1 MQEKARLQSQEEE
14 AIKSMSR
21 QEQAEAEKK
30 YQQEVG
36 KNVEL
41 TDKLR
46 DAVKDQ
52 VSFNVWA
59 KGHVCRTERHVLP
72 INSASQEKTYTD
84 PSRYFYC
91 IIWQP
96 RHVPAFTVPNH
107 KNKAA
112 RKQGSDICRRRQTNE
127 PERPRPSSW
136 RSGAASGRSS

>member
-1 MQEKARLQSQEEE
+1 MKSSTSLTRETPSQNLQEKARLQSQEDE

-52 VSFNVWA
+52 VSFN
-59 KGHVCRTERHVLP
+59 C
-72 INSASQEKTYTD
+72 
-84 PSRYFYC
+84 
-91 IIWQP
+91 
-96 RHVPAFTVPNH
+96 
-107 KNKAA
+107 
-112 RKQGSDICRRRQTNE
+112 
-127 PERPRPSSW
+127 
-136 RSGAASGRSS
+136 